1 MKSLSLLLLL
11 TLTIT
16 SCNTTNKSIDTKNN
30 TEQEMDSKKMI
41 ANGYLAGKISIST
54 EEGDCPTTIL
64 IEGKN
69 GAYYYDPI
77 NLSEDFNKDGAYDN
91 DGEKVWIKFSGL
103 RRMNRC
109 DKASPIHLNE
119 IVKNN

>member
-1 MKSLSLLLLL
+1 MKITSLSLLIVLS
-11 TLTIT
+11 II
-16 SCNTTNKSIDTKNN
+16 SCNTTNKVTETKNN
-30 TEQEMDSKKMI
+30 TEQQMDAKKMI
-41 ANGYLAGKISIST
+41 TDGYLAGQISIST

-64 IEGKN
+64 IEGEN
-69 GAYYYDPI
+69 GPYYYDPI
-77 NLSEDFNKDGAYDN
+77 NLAEDFNKDGEFNN

-109 DKASPIHLNE
+109 EKASPILLNE